1 MKYIIAFVLLGLVTY
16 AGVFLLSSG
25 IKQSV
30 ENKRSPIMMT
40 SVQWQQYTKGMAVSA
55 KIDRQHGKMR
65 FTNTVR
71 RKVFDIEFGY
81 PIVQHYYVIP
91 AGKVLLPPE
100 QYYMLL
106 CVTDE
111 EDIKALDALY
121 SEKLSPIG
129 SVEPLECRGVLAEM
143 DPPFVE
149 ELMIFLME
157 NAQLIKDEE
166 LVEILGDPSLVMPTY
181 INGYNHICQYVFYVQ
196 NNNGSEGPLIITG
209 AALTVIGAGIIALL
223 AIKKHRESSGY

>member
-40 SVQWQQYTKGMAVSA
+40 SVPWQQYTKGMAVSV

-71 RKVFDIEFGY
+71 RKVFDIEFGD

-100 QYYMLL
+100 
-106 CVTDE
+106 
-111 EDIKALDALY
+111 
-121 SEKLSPIG
+121 IG
-129 SVEPLECRGVLAEM
+129 RAHV
-143 DPPFVE
+143 
-149 ELMIFLME
+149 
-157 NAQLIKDEE
+157 
-166 LVEILGDPSLVMPTY
+166 
-181 INGYNHICQYVFYVQ
+181 
-196 NNNGSEGPLIITG
+196 
-209 AALTVIGAGIIALL
+209 
-223 AIKKHRESSGY
+223 